1 MKKVV
6 FIGGVFAKENEGEII
21 ANAKKPVEYSA
32 NVFQK
37 KMIVGFRAVESD
49 ALSFRVLSA
58 PFIGSFPNACKKFTF
73 KGFQDPQNEYEYVHF
88 NNLWGYRNV
97 SRTKALKKALKAY
110 VKDTAEEKTLIVY
123 SPHTPFLEAAVW
135 AKKKDPKIKICLV
148 VPDLPQYMNLSAKKS
163 LLYRVAKS
171 FDIKKFNKL
180 NRQVDSYVLL
190 TEAMKDSIDTHGQPC
205 RIVEGIVTDEELAN
219 GKTLRAQAQKD
230 SAVKTIVYTGKV
242 YEKFGAKGLV
252 DAFRMLPEENYRLV
266 ICGDGDAA
274 EYVKGAAS
282 EDTRIQ
288 FLGQVPA
295 ATAKEWTFKA
305 DVLVNPRRNDEAYTK
320 YSFPSKNIEYLLSG
334 NPVVAYK
341 LDGMPDVYGEMMR
354 LILDDDKRGLTEAF
368 AEEIRL
374 ALSEPYTNAQFEEYA
389 KERLS
394 AKHIAEDILKD

>member
-37 KMIVGFRAVESD
+37 KMIAGFRAVESD
-49 ALSFRVLSA
+49 TLSFRVLSA

-73 KGFQDPQNEYEYVHF
+73 KGFQDPQNEYDYVHF
-88 NNLWGYRNV
+88 NNLWGYRNI
-97 SRTKALKKALKAY
+97 SRAKALKKALKAY
-110 VKDTAEEKTLIVY
+110 VKDMAEEKTLIVY

-230 SAVKTIVYTGKV
+230 SSVKTIVYTGKV

-252 DAFRMLPEENYRLV
+252 DAFRMLTEENYRLV

-394 AKHIAEDILKD
+394 AKHIAEDILKE

>member
-37 KMIVGFRAVESD
+37 KMIAGFRAVESD
-49 ALSFRVLSA
+49 TLSFRVLSA

-73 KGFQDPQNEYEYVHF
+73 KGFQDPQNEYDYVHF
-88 NNLWGYRNV
+88 NNLWGYRNI
-97 SRTKALKKALKAY
+97 SRAKALKKALKAY
-110 VKDTAEEKTLIVY
+110 VKDMAEEKTLIVY

-190 TEAMKDSIDTHGQPC
+190 TEAMKDSIDTHGKPC

-230 SAVKTIVYTGKV
+230 SSVKTIVYTGKV

-252 DAFRMLPEENYRLV
+252 DAFRMLTEENYRLV

-394 AKHIAEDILKD
+394 AKHIAEDILKE

>member
-6 FIGGVFAKENEGEII
+6 FIGGVFAKENEGEIL

-37 KMIVGFRAVESD
+37 KMIAGFRALESD
-49 ALSFRVLSA
+49 SLSFRVLSA
-58 PFIGSFPNACKKFTF
+58 PFIGSFPNACKKFSF
-73 KGFQDPQNEYEYVHF
+73 KGFQEKQSEYDYVNF

-97 SRTKALKKALKAY
+97 SRTRALKKALKSY
-110 VKDTAEEKTLIVY
+110 VKDGADEKTLIVY

-190 TEAMKDSIDTHGQPC
+190 TEGMKESIDTHGKPC
-205 RIVEGIVTDEELAN
+205 RIVEGIVTEDELAN
-219 GKTLRAQAQKD
+219 GATLRAQAVKD
-230 SAVKTIVYTGKV
+230 ESVKTVVYTGKV
-242 YEKFGAKGLV
+242 YERFGSKGLI
-252 DAFRMLPEENYRLV
+252 DAFRMLTEENYRLV
-266 ICGDGDAA
+266 ICGDGDGA
-274 EYVKGAAS
+274 EYVKAAAK
-282 EDTRIQ
+282 EDSRIC

-305 DVLVNPRRNDEAYTK
+305 DVLVNPRRNDEEYTK

-341 LDGMPDVYGEMMR
+341 LDGMPDVYKDMMR
-354 LILDDDKRGLTEAF
+354 LIVENDGRGLTEAF

-374 ALSEPYTNAQFEEYA
+374 ALTNDYSNAKFVEYA
-389 KERLS
+389 KARLS
-394 AKHIAEDILKD
+394 AKNIAEDILKE